1 MWHGL
6 GFMFL
11 TVPLDARFLSG
22 FLFSIQPSSL
32 ASDDGSL
39 AFFVGLVL
47 KPVFLRGDLALV
59 RLVRDVWSSV
69 LSEA

>member
-32 ASDDGSL
+32 ASDGSL
-39 AFFVGLVL
+39 AFLVGLVF
-47 KPVFLRGDLALV
+47 KPVFLGDLALV

>member
-1 MWHGL
+1 
-6 GFMFL
+6 
-11 TVPLDARFLSG
+11 LSG

-32 ASDDGSL
+32 ASDGSL
-39 AFFVGLVL
+39 AFLVGFVF
-47 KPVFLRGDLALV
+47 KPFFLRGDLTLV